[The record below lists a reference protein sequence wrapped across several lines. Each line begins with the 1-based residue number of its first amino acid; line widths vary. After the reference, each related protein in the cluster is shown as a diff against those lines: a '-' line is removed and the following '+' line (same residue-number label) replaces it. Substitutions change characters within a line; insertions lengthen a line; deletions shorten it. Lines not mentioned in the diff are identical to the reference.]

1 MTESQLASGLVV
13 VDRRHDRSF
22 PRDVTPNENPQ
33 PVPAVSVG
41 PNASEGYGNTHVM
54 YPEGGFHSSA
64 WSGWPVDWATPPM
77 EPLGTNEWSG
87 PGYGRHN
94 DLFGRVSTA
103 MTAVDLNSRELAS
116 FPVYGIKGSVP
127 FTLPSWRDN
136 PEPELH
142 SSWADFMHGAVNSLL
157 LRGECITYAT
167 GRYSAPSTGGPGRI
181 ARFTTLNPDVVDV
194 ELIDGHR
201 VVTLAGVEL
210 DPADVCIV
218 RYQSWPGR
226 IRGIT
231 PIEWL
236 GACLVTAGALER
248 YAAGLAGRGGIPWA
262 VLRTQ
267 NNVNAKQA
275 TDLQN
280 RWVGASARRDGA
292 PAVLGG
298 EFELD
303 VLTISP
309 RDMALLELREFDERR
324 IAAAFGVPAYLL
336 NITQQGLTYANA
348 SQLFAHHWQATLRP
362 LANLLAEAWS
372 TWLLPHG
379 SRLEFNPDRY
389 VQPPLGERVQ
399 AWSTMHA
406 IQDPVTG
413 ARAITVD
420 EIRAA
425 ERLMPAETG
434 GDVIP
439 ESDAERLTG
448 ATV

>member
-1 MTESQLASGLVV
+1 MA
-13 VDRRHDRSF
+13 F
-22 PRDVTPNENPQ
+22 PRDVAPNDNPTPEP
-33 PVPAVSVG
+33 PVSVG
-41 PNASEGYGNTHVM
+41 PNASEGFGNTHVM
-54 YPEGGFHSSA
+54 YPADGWSSSA

-77 EPLGTNEWSG
+77 EPLGASSYSG
-87 PGYGRHN
+87 TGYGRHN

-103 MTAVDLNSRELAS
+103 MTAVDLNSRELGS
-116 FPVYGIKGSVP
+116 FPVYGVKGSTP
-127 FTLPSWRDN
+127 FELPDWRNN

-142 SSWADFMHGAVNSLL
+142 DSWADFMHAAVNSLL

-167 GRYSAPSTGGPGRI
+167 GRYASPAPGVPGRV
-181 ARFTTLNPDVVDV
+181 ARFATLNPDLVDI
-194 ELIDGHR
+194 ELIDGRR
-201 VVTLAGVEL
+201 VVSLAGEAI
-210 DPADVCIV
+210 DPADVCVV
-218 RYQSWPGR
+218 RFQSWPGR
-226 IRGIT
+226 MRGIT

-236 GACLVTAGALER
+236 GSSLLTAGALER
-248 YAAGLAGRGGIPWA
+248 YAAGLANRGGIPWA
-262 VLRTQ
+262 VLH
-267 NNVNAKQA
+267 AKGHITGDQA
-275 TDLQN
+275 NDLQA
-280 RWVGASARRDGA
+280 RWVTAGARRDGA

-298 EFELD
+298 DFELEP
-303 VLTISP
+303 LTISP

-362 LANLLAEAWS
+362 LADLLASAWS
-372 TWLLPHG
+372 RWLLPRG

-399 AWSTMHA
+399 AWSVMHG
-406 IQDPVTG
+406 IIDPVSG

-425 ERLMPAETG
+425 ERMMPAATNEA
-434 GDVIP
+434 P